1 MNTTL
6 GLRRRH
12 HITKVGLS
20 LLILALIAGMAG
32 CAAGS
37 SSTVRYDLTID
48 SAQGGSVDIPGEGT
62 FTCDAGRV
70 VDLAAIPT
78 SGYRFVN
85 WTGDVDTVNNPYAAS
100 TTVTVNGDYSITAN
114 FEQTAVPYYTLTTS
128 VSPSG
133 GGSVSPSGGTYA
145 AGSQVTL
152 TAMPASGYSFSN
164 WGGDTS
170 GSQNP
175 INITMNSNKSITA
188 YFVETGVTYYAL
200 TTTVSPSG
208 GGSVSPAGGTYA
220 AGSQVTLTATPASG
234 YSFSHWG
241 GDASGSQNPITITM
255 NSNKSITAYFE
266 ETGVT
271 YYTLT
276 TGVSPSGGGSASP
289 AGGTYAAGSQVAIT
303 AIPASGYS
311 FSHWGGDASGSQN
324 PITITMNSNKS
335 ITAYFTT
342 VQYTLTTSVSP
353 AGGGSV
359 SPAGGT
365 YAAGSQVTLTAI
377 PASGYSFSH
386 WGGHASGSQNPIT
399 ITMNSNKSITAYFT
413 TVQYTLTTSVSPS
426 GGGSV
431 SPAGGTYAAGSQVTL
446 TAMPASGYSFSNWG
460 GDASGSQNP
469 ITITMNSNK
478 SITAYFEETGET
490 FMVAAG
496 ERHTVGL
503 KSDGTVVAV
512 GDNAHGQCDVDD
524 WENIIQVAAGGYHT
538 VGLKSDGTVVAVG
551 YDYYGQCDVGD
562 WTNIKQV
569 AAGAYHTVGLKY
581 DGTVVAVGY
590 AYWWQCNVGGWTNI
604 VQVAAGGYHTVGLK
618 SDLTVLAAGYNYHGQ
633 CDVSSWTNI
642 VQVAAGGYH
651 TVGLRSNGNAV
662 AVGDNGYGQCN
673 VGGWANIMQVA
684 AGGFHTV
691 GRKTDGTA
699 VAVGYNY
706 HGQCDVSSWT
716 STIQVTAGAY
726 HTVGLKADGT
736 VIAMGANWWG
746 QCDVGGWDL
755 N

>member
-1 MNTTL
+1 
-6 GLRRRH
+6 
-12 HITKVGLS
+12 
-20 LLILALIAGMAG
+20 
-32 CAAGS
+32 
-37 SSTVRYDLTID
+37 
-48 SAQGGSVDIPGEGT
+48 
-62 FTCDAGRV
+62 
-70 VDLAAIPT
+70 
-78 SGYRFVN
+78 
-85 WTGDVDTVNNPYAAS
+85 
-100 TTVTVNGDYSITAN
+100 
-114 FEQTAVPYYTLTTS
+114 VPYYTLTTS

-152 TAMPASGYSFSN
+152 TAMPASGYSFSD
-164 WGGDTS
+164 WGGDAS

-175 INITMNSNKSITA
+175 ITITMNSNKSITA
-188 YFVETGVTYYAL
+188 YFVETGVTYYTL
-200 TTTVSPSG
+200 TTSVSPSG
-208 GGSVSPAGGTYA
+208 GGSVSPTGGTYA
-220 AGSQVTLTATPASG
+220 AGSQVTLTAMPASG
-234 YSFSHWG
+234 YSFSNWG

-266 ETGVT
+266 VTGVT
-271 YYTLT
+271 Y
-276 TGVSPSGGGSASP
+276 
-289 AGGTYAAGSQVAIT
+289 
-303 AIPASGYS
+303 
-311 FSHWGGDASGSQN
+311 
-324 PITITMNSNKS
+324 
-335 ITAYFTT
+335 
-342 VQYTLTTSVSP
+342 YTLTTSVSP

-365 YAAGSQVTLTAI
+365 YAAGSQVALTAI

-386 WGGHASGSQNPIT
+386 WGGDASGSQNPIT

-431 SPAGGTYAAGSQVTL
+431 SPAGGTYAAGSQVII
-446 TAMPASGYSFSNWG
+446 TAMPASGYSFSHWG

-478 SITAYFEETGET
+478 SITAYFTTVQYTLTTSSSPSVGGSVSLNPSGGTYPAGSQVTLTAMPAYGYSFSHWGGDASGSQTSVTIIMNSNKSVTAYFEQTGVT

-503 KSDGTVVAV
+503 KSNGTVVAV
-512 GDNAHGQCDVDD
+512 GDNSTGQCDVDD
-524 WENIIQVAAGGYHT
+524 WTNIIQVAAGGYHT
-538 VGLKSDGTVVAVG
+538 VGLRSDGTVVAVG

-581 DGTVVAVGY
+581 DGTVIAVGY
-590 AYWWQCNVGGWTNI
+590 AYWWQCRVDDWTGIIQVSAGGYHTVGLESDGTVVAVGYDYHGQCAVDDWTNI
-604 VQVAAGGYHTVGLK
+604 IQVAAGGYHTVGLK
-618 SDLTVLAAGYNYHGQ
+618 SYRTVVAVGDNDHGR
-633 CDVSSWTNI
+633 CNVGDWTDI
-642 VQVAAGGYH
+642 IQVAAGGYH
-651 TVGLRSNGNAV
+651 TVGLES
-662 AVGDNGYGQCN
+662 
-673 VGGWANIMQVA
+673 
-684 AGGFHTV
+684 
-691 GRKTDGTA
+691 DGTV
-699 VAVGYNY
+699 VAVGYDY

-736 VIAMGANWWG
+736 VIAVGANWWG
-746 QCDVGGWDL
+746 QRDVGGWDL